1 MKNRVR
7 HYESPLQE
15 KTKIDKFFIFMMIF
29 AFLLATGVVLGVDY
43 EELTLF
49 EKIIITFPG
58 IFILSVGLCLGC
70 FFRKQVVNIKVQENG
85 LLFIK
90 NNGKS
95 YKIIE
100 NCIEVQNLQNTYVF
114 YFSGKKAM
122 TAYKYMPFEPF
133 AHKKKMDH
141 LVEALIKK
149 GYIAVKKY

>member
-7 HYESPLQE
+7 HGELSLQE

-29 AFLLATGVVLGVDY
+29 AFLLAMGVVLGTDY

-49 EKIIITFPG
+49 EKVIITFPG
-58 IFILSVGLCLGC
+58 IFILSVGLCLWC

-95 YKIIE
+95 YGVT
-100 NCIEVQNLQNTYVF
+100 NNSIEVLNLQNMYVF
-114 YFSGKKAM
+114 YFSGEKAM

-133 AHKKKMDH
+133 IHKKKLDQ
-141 LVEALIKK
+141 LIENLIYK
-149 GYIAVKKY
+149 GYITVKKY